1 MGAGASADQRSID
14 GERRLHAGGVHVGGR
29 RRHPE
34 LHGQRRQISEATSVF
49 PSTCVA
55 GTRFDLTATFE
66 TVVTANSRYDVG
78 FWFNTEGGD
87 SARGSG
93 GLDECSISALT
104 PALSPSTNLD
114 GDACGDLNAGTYAL
128 TFTIEDVLCE
138 AAEGTNE
145 LRLPNCTS
153 WHNKAGTVCS
163 PNTSVF
169 EFFPDTKSKC
179 VCDDTFTVP
188 VEVVS
193 LGVVKTT
200 TTPTLVEPGGTAT
213 YEVRIENTSDVNVE
227 IVSIIDAPFGDVGA
241 GNPPG
246 VSANT
251 CPSLIGVVLEP
262 DDPPAICTFSAQIE
276 NGAPGVQFED
286 VVTACV
292 APEGGG
298 EAICDSDTAVVLITD
313 AAVPPTLT
321 KTAVSTQNCQIQV
334 DAVYTVSVRNNS
346 TLDSMQLQALVDD
359 QFGNI
364 ATPGTL
370 GPRVVSTTC
379 SVPQTIAANAT
390 YNCSFTGR
398 ITSNQCDF
406 THIDRVTGTVRDDDG
421 VISSPFDTAE
431 VTVVTTP

>member
-1 MGAGASADQRSID
+1 MQEVFTS
-14 GERRLHAGGVHVGGR
+14 EVGGGTLNCTANDVR
-29 RRHPE
+29 
-34 LHGQRRQISEATSVF
+34 ISEATSVF
-49 PSTCVA
+49 PTSCVA
-55 GTRFDLTATFE
+55 GTTFDLTATFE

-114 GDACGDLNAGTYAL
+114 GDACGDLNAGTYEL

-163 PNTSVF
+163 PNTSAF

-193 LGVVKTT
+193 LMVVKATS
-200 TTPTLVEPGGTAT
+200 TPTLVEPGGTAVYT
-213 YEVRIENTSDVNVE
+213 VQITNTSTANVN
-227 IVSIIDAPFGDVGA
+227 ITSIIDDPFGNVGA

-246 VSANT
+246 VSAND
-251 CPSLIGVVLEP
+251 CPSLIGDVLAP
-262 DDPPAICTFSAQIE
+262 GATATCTFSAEIVDGEPGDQIE
-276 NGAPGVQFED
+276 DEI
-286 VVTACV
+286 TACV
-292 APEGGG
+292 TPVGGATPVCG
-298 EAICDSDTAVVLITD
+298 SDTAVVTITD

-334 DAVYTVSVRNNS
+334 DAVYNVAVRNNS
-346 TLDSMQLQALVDD
+346 ALDSTQLQALVDD

-364 ATPGTL
+364 ANPGPL
-370 GPRVVSTTC
+370 GPGVVSTTC
-379 SVPQTIAANAT
+379 SVPQTIAPNST

-406 THIDRVTGTVRDDDG
+406 THIDRVTGTVRDEDG
-421 VISSPFDTAE
+421 VVSSPFDTAE